1 MLKNEFKEIYEK
13 IEQSMSNALK
23 NSAHPYRTFSLA
35 SLEEKMPS
43 LRTVVLRDFSIDDRF
58 FDCHSDVRSPKINQL
73 KNNNKFSALFYSSQ
87 KKIQLRFKGAV
98 KIFHKN
104 SITKQRWKNITPS
117 SKRCYMGPF
126 SPSESLEEYHPNIPD
141 DVKFKNPSDQ
151 ESSVGYNNFVII
163 RCQFH
168 EIDFLKLK
176 YSGHQRCKFIFN
188 KENVKVNWVAP

>member
-35 SLEEKMPS
+35 SLDDKMPS
-43 LRTVVLRDFSIDDRF
+43 LRTVVLRNFSIDDRF
-58 FDCHSDVRSPKINQL
+58 FDFHSDVRSPKINQL
-73 KNNNKFSALFYSSQ
+73 KKNNKFSALFYSSQ

-104 SITKQRWKNITPS
+104 SITKQRWENITPS

-176 YSGHQRCKFIFN
+176 YSGHQRCKFIFK